1 MDYKKNIEVLEE
13 ILNDYDSNRDRGIFK
28 FNINERLQALRNCMA
43 SHKALGEAKD
53 ELPKKLIQGQILAG
67 VNITIPEY
75 DKVILWVNAYIEK
88 SKPIVAKLRQDV
100 DGLEGNCRWLKN
112 KNKKLEAELSQC
124 KQTIAEYVE
133 HGKEAV
139 SIEELKQHLPNIFA
153 ISMLK
158 KFNISSKE
166 ADK

>member
-1 MDYKKNIEVLEE
+1 MNDIEVLEDCLKDNQE
-13 ILNDYDSNRDRGIFK
+13 MLDGQVFGDEMEKSTK
-28 FNINERLQALRNCMA
+28 LEQQALRN
-43 SHKALGEAKD
+43 S
-53 ELPKKLIQGQILAG
+53 
-67 VNITIPEY
+67 ITAMKE
-75 DKVILWVNAYIEK
+75 N
-88 SKPIVAKLRQDV
+88 AKLRQDV